1 MDDPNDA
8 PRKTDIVAPRR
19 TQFLKDKDEP
29 NSAIPRS
36 DMEEQSL
43 AIPTIENVEPR
54 RVYTLIET
62 ADPNKE

>member
-1 MDDPNDA
+1 MEDPSDA
-8 PRKTDIVAPRR
+8 LRKTDIVAPRR

-29 NSAIPRS
+29 NSAIPRT

-43 AIPTIENVEPR
+43 DIPTIENVEPR
-54 RVYTLIET
+54 RVNVLIET